1 MDIGIDVGGTNLR
14 AGVADG
20 QGHLL
25 SRVSMPVGEEKSPE
39 VLIRRLAE
47 LAKKAAEEAGIPEE
61 EIQSV
66 GVGIPGA
73 VAEGNILYTCNLPL
87 RNVPFER
94 VFRGYFDQPVY
105 LENDANCAAAGEW
118 LYGAGRGTENFVMI
132 TLGTGLGGGFILNGK
147 LYAGG
152 GMAGEIGHMVIRQDG
167 AACGCGRR
175 GCWEAYCSA
184 TGLIRRTRETMEA
197 HPESLLNRMAAER
210 GTVEGRTA
218 FQAAA
223 QGDPAALALC
233 RAYAEDLAAGLTS
246 LVNILDPETAA
257 IGGGVAG
264 APEALL
270 LEPVRELVARECY
283 GRHVGRVPR
292 IVTAELG
299 GDAGLMGAASLRRL
313 RGI

>member
-14 AGVADG
+14 AGVTDG

-25 SRVSMPVGEEKSPE
+25 SRVSVPVGTEKSPE
-39 VLIRRLAE
+39 ILIHRLAE

-94 VFRGYFDQPVY
+94 VFRAYFDRPVY

-175 GCWEAYCSA
+175 GCWEAYASA
-184 TGLIRRTRETMEA
+184 TGLTRQTRQAALA
-197 HPESLLNRMAAER
+197 HPESLLAQ
-210 GTVEGRTA
+210 VEEITGRTA
-218 FQAAA
+218 FDAA
-223 QGDPAALALC
+223 QQGDATAAEVVA
-233 RAYAEDLAAGLTS
+233 RYAVYVAAGLTDF
-246 LVNILDPETAA
+246 VNILAPEM
-257 IGGGVAG
+257 ILLGGGISRQG
-264 APEALL
+264 EALL
-270 LEPVRELVARECY
+270 APIREYVATHCFGQRE
-283 GRHVGRVPR
+283 VAIPT
-292 IVTAELG
+292 IAAAKLG
-299 GDAGLMGAASLRRL
+299 NEAGIIGAAAL
-313 RGI
+313 

>member
-1 MDIGIDVGGTNLR
+1 M
-14 AGVADG
+14 
-20 QGHLL
+20 
-25 SRVSMPVGEEKSPE
+25 
-39 VLIRRLAE
+39 
-47 LAKKAAEEAGIPEE
+47 
-61 EIQSV
+61 

-73 VAEGNILYTCNLPL
+73 VAEGEILYTCNLPL
-87 RNVPFER
+87 RNVPFAQ
-94 VFRGYFDQPVY
+94 VFRGYFDRPVY

-152 GMAGEIGHMVIRQDG
+152 GMAGEIGHMVIRQEG

-197 HPESLLNRMAAER
+197 HPESLLNRMVVER